1 MRPTTRN
8 LIKQIVSS
16 LFKNAKGEP
25 YQLTEGQCDILEGV
39 TNPKY
44 KWVWHS
50 APTRYG
56 KTEVLALASIYLA
69 VFHKVKIPIV
79 GGSEEKAKKIME
91 YVVQHIGDHPS
102 LYEGLL
108 NINIKESRAE
118 AVEQL
123 KVQMSKQALRW
134 SKGGWIYITSVDAR
148 SITSEG
154 ERVVGEGGDIVILEE
169 AGLIKRKEQFSKVV
183 RMVEGTIWG
192 KLIMSGN
199 CIEKSVFQTAFND
212 PLYHKVRI
220 PQDQAIAEGRL
231 NTERLEHQKTQTTS
245 KDWKRYYLVLFPEEN
260 EFTYFKPKRYE
271 ILPEI
276 VRYWGSLDLA
286 LGEAKKGSLVGI
298 VILGKDKNGQIYE
311 VESMGEQIKPDET
324 IRTILNYPYQFER
337 FGIEQVQF
345 QKYFLNIIAEKSKD
359 RGKYI
364 PFEGINQSKNK
375 LERIESLE
383 PFINTGQILFKGD
396 NELWQEMQDYPD
408 IDNLDVIDALEMNWR
423 MIYEPKM
430 EMDFI

>member
-1 MRPTTRN
+1 MRPTTKN
-8 LIKQIVSS
+8 LIKQIIGS

-25 YQLTEGQCDILEGV
+25 YQLTDGQCEIFEGV

-44 KWVWHS
+44 KWVWQS

-148 SITSEG
+148 SIASEG
-154 ERVVGEGGDIVILEE
+154 ERVVGEGGDLVILEE

-183 RMVEGTIWG
+183 RMVEGTMWG
-192 KLIMSGN
+192 KLVMSGN

-220 PQDQAIAEGRL
+220 PQEQAIAEGRL
-231 NTERLEHQKTQTTS
+231 NQERLDQQKNQTTS
-245 KDWKRYYLVLFPEEN
+245 KDWKRYYLVQFPEEN
-260 EFTYFKPKRYE
+260 EFTYFKPKRYD

-298 VILGKDKNGQIYE
+298 VILGKDKNGQVYE
-311 VESMGEQIKPDET
+311 VESMGQQIKPDET
-324 IRTILNYPYQFER
+324 IRTIFNYPYQFER
-337 FGIEQVQF
+337 FGIESVQF
-345 QKYFLNIIAEKSKD
+345 QQYFLDIIKEKSQD

-364 PFEGINQSKNK
+364 PFEGIPQSKK
-375 LERIESLE
+375 KEERIESLE

-396 NELWQEMQDYPD
+396 NELWQELQDYPEAEN
-408 IDNLDVIDALEMNWR
+408 IDVIDALEMNWR
-423 MIYEPKM
+423 MIYQPKV
-430 EMDFI
+430 EFDFI